1 MENKVTSDTIL
12 NWIKE
17 KVEQKKADF
26 DVEFWM
32 KVAMSLTILLPE
44 EIGKLYDFQK
54 EVAQMR
60 LDILGGQEKRN
71 VSEVK
76 MRVEAS
82 DVYRD
87 MKKQEAKISQ
97 IEELVRISKI
107 QARINSGN

>member
-1 MENKVTSDTIL
+1 MESQTDVIL
-12 NWIKE
+12 NWIKDR
-17 KVEQKKADF
+17 VEQKKADF
-26 DVEFWM
+26 DVNFWLE
-32 KVAMSLTILLPE
+32 VAMKLTILLPD
-44 EIGKLYDFQK
+44 EIGKLYDYQK

-87 MKKQEAKISQ
+87 MKKQEAKIGQ
-97 IEELVRISKI
+97 VEEIVRIAKI
-107 QARINSGN
+107 QARVNSGN